1 MWLGLAAI
9 AMLGQPAA
17 AVEVPFR
24 VAEDAI
30 LLDVTV
36 NGKKVSL
43 MFDTGYS
50 GTVVLSDT
58 IIIGR
63 ATGTQKLRDFVGEF
77 DAKTVEIR
85 TLKIGS
91 MPIEPDDM
99 VAVQQPLAHLSA
111 SYNAHA
117 DGLLGLAPFRH
128 YVTEINFERSLV
140 IFHPRAVD
148 VTKRTPDNRRTFLA
162 RMLPIGRNTV
172 EMHVEAPGGKMVLAL
187 DTGNGH
193 FATTHRDVL
202 ERIGLWEKG
211 RTPTFLKQSW
221 IASGPVDSWY
231 KRMGPLSVYGVP
243 VPSSVWSIID
253 LPSSSAE
260 GDGTVGIGF
269 LRNFNL
275 ILDQERRR
283 VWLDNFTGRVGNE
296 LPAEPGLTIQKVAT
310 TGRFE
315 VWRTSTGGPADLA
328 GIRAG
333 DQLLGVDDKD
343 LVNLTTREVEKLL
356 EGKSGTSVRLAVSR
370 AGRLLR
376 FTMERRVLEN
386 P

>member
-1 MWLGLAAI
+1 MWLGLAVAL
-9 AMLGQPAA
+9 LGQPAA

-24 VAEDAI
+24 VAEGAI
-30 LLDVTV
+30 LIDATV
-36 NGKKVSL
+36 NGKKATL

-50 GTVVLSDT
+50 GTVVMSDT
-58 IIIGR
+58 INIGR
-63 ATGTQKLRDFVGEF
+63 ATGTQVLRDFVGEF

-85 TLKIGS
+85 SLEIGA

-99 VAVQQPLAHLSA
+99 VAVQQPTAHLSA
-111 SYNAHA
+111 SFNAHA
-117 DGLLGLAPFRH
+117 DGILGLAPFRRF
-128 YVTEINFERSLV
+128 VTEISFERSRV
-140 IFHPRAVD
+140 VFHPRSVD
-148 VTKRTPDNRRTFLA
+148 VTKRVPDGRRTFLA
-162 RMLPIGRNTV
+162 KMLPIGRNTV
-172 EMHVEAPGGKMVLAL
+172 EMYVEAPGGKMVLAL

-202 ERIGLWEKG
+202 ERVGLWERG
-211 RTPTFLKQSW
+211 RTPTFLKKSW

-243 VPSSVWSIID
+243 VASSVWSIID

-260 GDGTVGIGF
+260 GDGTVGIEF
-269 LRNFNL
+269 LSNFNV

-283 VWLDNFTGRVGNE
+283 VWLDNFTGTVGNE
-296 LPAEPGLTIQKVAT
+296 LPAEPGLTIQKVAS

-315 VWRTSTGGPADLA
+315 IWRTSLGGPADLA
-328 GIRAG
+328 GVQAG
-333 DQLLGVDDKD
+333 DQLLGVDDTD

-356 EGKSGTSVRLAVSR
+356 EGKPGTAVRLAVSR

-376 FTMERRVLEN
+376 FTVERRVLEN